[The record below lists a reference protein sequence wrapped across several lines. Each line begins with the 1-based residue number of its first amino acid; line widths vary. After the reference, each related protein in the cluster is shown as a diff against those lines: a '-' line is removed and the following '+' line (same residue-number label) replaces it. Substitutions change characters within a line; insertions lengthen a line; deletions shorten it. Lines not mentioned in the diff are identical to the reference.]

1 MNHWVWPFH
10 LKYKLM
16 TFQCTKLLLQYRL
29 DRVRKIWIWNICR
42 NWYEIQKHYHKM
54 SFHIFPL
61 LKILK
66 ERWGFEEQYF
76 SWITVFEFWFQFCS
90 NSKTCTICTSHFA
103 CGSHRLRFHLW
114 LQQCCWNHF
123 GNHRCIWTRFF
134 YYYLYPYE
142 DLGCLPKKC
151 RTMFLPLYNSNSGL
165 KHDYFIE

>member
-1 MNHWVWPFH
+1 MYEIALTIQIRQGPKNMNRQ
-10 LKYKLM
+10 L
-16 TFQCTKLLLQYRL
+16 
-29 DRVRKIWIWNICR
+29 ICR

-103 CGSHRLRFHLW
+103 CGSHRLRFHLQ

-142 DLGCLPKKC
+142 DLGCLPKK
-151 RTMFLPLYNSNSGL
+151 MP
-165 KHDYFIE
+165 DYVSTTVQFK